1 MSEYR
6 DQFREAQ
13 RETFW
18 SIPRVF
24 LVLLVVVG
32 MMYGLGFL
40 MTGGD
45 LAIYRFWAPKQENAK
60 REVFENTQSYV
71 QGKTEYIGRLRY
83 QYLAAEPNS
92 AQQASLRMLILSEA
106 STIDNDKLPYSLKAF
121 VQQLGG
127 AEK

>member
-6 DQFREAQ
+6 TQFREVE

-18 SIPRVF
+18 SMPRVF
-24 LVLLVVVG
+24 LALLVAICFL
-32 MMYGLGFL
+32 YGIGFL
-40 MTGGD
+40 ATGGD
-45 LAIYRFWAPKQENAK
+45 LLIYRFWAPKMENAK

-71 QGKTEYIGRLRY
+71 QGKTEYIGKLRY

-106 STIDNDKLPYSLKAF
+106 STVDLDKLPYSLKAF
-121 VQQLGG
+121 VQSIGG
-127 AEK
+127 QQ